1 MFIQLQDDATINERI
16 GSNSYSG
23 SLADYIETLIFSPKY
38 RHDGKIL
45 TCSVKHDGYAN
56 SYNLEDQNLAETRLK
71 IHCE

>member
-16 GSNSYSG
+16 GSTSYSG
-23 SLADYIETLIFSPKY
+23 TLADYIETLIFSSKY
-38 RHDGKIL
+38 HHDGKSL

-56 SYNLEDQNLAETRLK
+56 SYDLEDQNVAETRLK